1 MTSMVLIVH
10 SNSRI
15 LTAESTNVGGSGATV
30 TSRTFHNGIGC
41 GFWTNKRISFASRS
55 HREK

>member
-41 GFWTNKRISFASRS
+41 GF
-55 HREK
+55 